1 MRLLEGIQAIVTD
14 IEGTTTP
21 ISFVYE
27 TLFPFARRRL
37 ERACSAAAD
46 DPRLQQALSILR
58 SEFLQQQAGADGTFG
73 DGASFAASLMDQDR
87 KSTGLKALQ
96 GLIWEAG
103 YRSGE
108 LRATLFDDVPTALE
122 RWRDGGLRLRV
133 FSSGSVLAQKL
144 LFGHTQS
151 GDLTSFFDGFHDTTT
166 GAKQQ
171 SASYE
176 AIAAAA
182 KLPAA
187 DVLYLSD
194 VVAELDG
201 ARQAG
206 MHTALLKRPGNP
218 AQPESTH
225 PAVPDFDA
233 IR

>member
-21 ISFVYE
+21 ISFVHE

-37 ERACSAAAD
+37 ASACSAGAD
-46 DPRLQQALSILR
+46 DPRLQEALSLLR
-58 SEFLQQQAGADGTFG
+58 SEFMEQQGGGDGDFG
-73 DGASFAASLMDQDR
+73 DGSEFAASLMDQDR

-96 GLIWEAG
+96 GVIWEAG

-108 LRATLFDDVPTALE
+108 LRATLFADVQAAFE
-122 RWRDGGLRLRV
+122 RWHADGLRLRL

-144 LFGHTQS
+144 LFGHTES
-151 GDLTSFFDGFHDTTT
+151 GDLTSFFEGFHDTTT
-166 GAKQQ
+166 GPKQQ
-171 SASYE
+171 PASYE

-182 KLPAA
+182 KLPTS

-201 ARQAG
+201 ARRAG
-206 MHTALLKRPGNP
+206 MRTALLKRPGNP

-225 PAVPDFDA
+225 PVVTDFDA
-233 IR
+233 IQ